1 MSDPAKSQDNYSVK
15 QLQTAKASVI
25 QILSDL
31 DSASS
36 QWASEAVPAV
46 YTIAVEEARGDLG
59 ASVSGQFGTVHRQAA
74 QILAE
79 TSYSRIADVLTL
91 AGRQVTDI
99 WRQVQLG
106 RNLAGGALG
115 YETWRQT
122 RDKLQQSLRD
132 GGITAFVD
140 RSGKKWNLKS
150 YASMLSRTEL
160 MNVHNEAKRT
170 EFMEHGEDLVIV
182 SSHPGTCEKCAPWQG
197 RVLSLSG
204 KTSGY
209 PTLDQAKEAG
219 LFHPNCRHSYSLY
232 IPDEGETAAD
242 THVKESAWRAEAD
255 AEDVAWREAE
265 EEKRREKEEAKRW
278 KINREKQNRHM
289 EGTKEYRE
297 YAKKLEKE
305 GLVPSCLTITSKELR
320 RIIEEREGEW
330 EPLPSSGKS
339 GEKWCVKLN
348 RPVGKWYDKNGQGP
362 FESDVI
368 IVAPSKT
375 GVHCYPGNP
384 SEGR

>member
-1 MSDPAKSQDNYSVK
+1 MSDPIKSQDNYSVK

-31 DSASS
+31 DTASS
-36 QWASEAVPAV
+36 QCASEAVPAV

-115 YETWRQT
+115 YKTWRQT

-150 YASMLSRTEL
+150 YASMFSRTEL

-170 EFMEHGEDLVIV
+170 EFLEHGEDLVIV

-204 KTSGY
+204 KTPGY

-232 IPDEGETAAD
+232 ILDEGETAAD
-242 THVKESAWRAEAD
+242 THVKEAAWRA
-255 AEDVAWREAE
+255 AE

-289 EGTKEYRE
+289 EGTRE
-297 YAKKLEKE
+297 YDNYVKSLKE
-305 GLVPSCLTITSKELR
+305 QRMKPSYLTISMTELKKILTELR
-320 RIIEEREGEW
+320 DQ
-330 EPLPSSGKS
+330 KS
-339 GEKWCVKLN
+339 CSDLIGNKRRVILDSV
-348 RPVGKWYDKNGQGP
+348 VGMCITILMETDRMKAT
-362 FESDVI
+362 F
-368 IVAPSKT
+368 
-375 GVHCYPGNP
+375 
-384 SEGR
+384 